1 MEELE
6 KRFIKLFANGDRKK
20 GMTVLKAFRQP
31 ASHKVTFF
39 LLLKV
44 KWFQKDELLDEEKD
58 LYLTAMFPLFRFV
71 H

>member
-1 MEELE
+1 MS
-6 KRFIKLFANGDRKK
+6 FCNLFSLDSCIGLFTGFSLSCLIA
-20 GMTVLKAFRQP
+20 
-31 ASHKVTFF
+31 FF